1 MDELNNQIE
10 QFIAD
15 IAKHNIKAKEITHTT
30 GPLVITYRFE
40 LTDGY
45 TPEQFSK
52 DIEQIEPKSRVV
64 PIENTNYI
72 DVEVPSIYR
81 QMVWLKDL
89 LKSPEFKNS
98 PYKSPVVIGVDTAG
112 KPVCYDFDKMPGLL
126 ISGRAGCGKTQ
137 LMYSIALSLMKTHNH
152 EECKFMIFDTKGAD
166 FYDFDWS
173 SHILVPV
180 KTSAERITGL
190 RGIERDVLERYQLLI
205 ENKQDELKDYCRLV
219 VIIDE
224 YSELLKVHGK
234 EFENFITRILSKA
247 QGTKVHIVMG
257 TRLSAK
263 EKVIDAFNKT
273 FPCKAYFNMETDQE
287 RKKLIECGD
296 MLFMDIDKQPVRIH
310 TPFIF
315 ETDLKASFLKKGA
328 KAATKKLL
336 EMALHC
342 EIPLHVIKDLIDSGA
357 DVNAKLEW
365 GQPLLHW
372 FSNPQIIQA
381 LIDAGADVDI
391 RDDHKVTPLMENS
404 GMECIKVLL
413 KNGANVHMVDDMGH
427 DALWYHSHDP
437 EIQMLLLEHGAK
449 LSKESYLY
457 KIVTNKKLRKK
468 IKGAVQ

>member
-1 MDELNNQIE
+1 
-10 QFIAD
+10 
-15 IAKHNIKAKEITHTT
+15 
-30 GPLVITYRFE
+30 
-40 LTDGY
+40 
-45 TPEQFSK
+45 
-52 DIEQIEPKSRVV
+52 
-64 PIENTNYI
+64 
-72 DVEVPSIYR
+72 
-81 QMVWLKDL
+81 
-89 LKSPEFKNS
+89 
-98 PYKSPVVIGVDTAG
+98 
-112 KPVCYDFDKMPGLL
+112 
-126 ISGRAGCGKTQ
+126 
-137 LMYSIALSLMKTHNH
+137 
-152 EECKFMIFDTKGAD
+152 
-166 FYDFDWS
+166 
-173 SHILVPV
+173 
-180 KTSAERITGL
+180 
-190 RGIERDVLERYQLLI
+190 
-205 ENKQDELKDYCRLV
+205 
-219 VIIDE
+219 
-224 YSELLKVHGK
+224 
-234 EFENFITRILSKA
+234 
-247 QGTKVHIVMG
+247 MG